1 MNMNTDA
8 VATQAYFNAHP
19 AVARADIEAQATA
32 AKMSLNEYCRVLMS
46 FDAIRTIAVQ
56 YVGICISVIM
66 HQQTGEVI
74 MAEAT
79 RLVDEIWTSQNDA
92 TDGADVMAAR
102 ILQQCCQLA
111 DTKLETFLEASE
123 NTKSN

>member
-1 MNMNTDA
+1 MNMNTDP

-32 AKMSLNEYCRVLMS
+32 ARMSLNEYCRVLMS
-46 FDAIRTIAVQ
+46 FSAIRTIAVQ

-66 HQQTGEVI
+66 HQETGEVI
-74 MAEAT
+74 MAEAQK
-79 RLVDEIWTSQNDA
+79 LVDEIWNRSNDA

-102 ILQQCCQLA
+102 ILQECCQLA
-111 DTKLETFLEASE
+111 DAKLETFLEASE
-123 NTKSN
+123 NTRTN